1 MPFSQTSQLTPIVHW
16 VEQASPK
23 TLLDIGIGM
32 GQYGFLLRTK
42 LENVNLFHIDGD
54 KARLRSKHEWS
65 IKIDG
70 IEGFAEYM
78 TPVQEWA
85 YNNIFIADA
94 MDCLSSLP
102 DNSYEVLIAI
112 DILEHFE
119 KEDGFRL
126 LREMKRVAAKA
137 ALIST
142 PKEFIVQDIPANP
155 LENHRS
161 VWSETDLSGCG
172 FKEIVPNDESW
183 IAVWRA

>member
-1 MPFSQTSQLTPIVHW
+1 MPFSQTSQLTPIVTW
-16 VEQASPK
+16 VEQLAPK
-23 TLLDIGIGM
+23 TVLDIGIGL

-42 LENVNLFHIDGD
+42 LENVNLFHIEGD
-54 KARLRSKHEWS
+54 KARLKSKQEWS

-85 YNNIFIADA
+85 YNRIFIADA
-94 MDCLSSLP
+94 IDCLSSLP
-102 DNSYEVLIAI
+102 DNSYELLICV
-112 DILEHFE
+112 DVLEHFD
-119 KEDGFRL
+119 KENGFRL

-142 PKEFIVQDIPANP
+142 PKEFIHQDVPANP

-161 VWSETDLSGCG
+161 VWSEQDLSGYG
-172 FKEIVPNDESW
+172 FADIVPNDESW
-183 IAVWRA
+183 IAAWRV

>member
-1 MPFSQTSQLTPIVHW
+1 MPFSQTFQLTPIVSW

-42 LENVNLFHIDGD
+42 LENVNLFHIEGD

-94 MDCLSSLP
+94 MDCLASLA
-102 DNSYEVLIAI
+102 DNSYELLIAI
-112 DILEHFE
+112 D
-119 KEDGFRL
+119 
-126 LREMKRVAAKA
+126 V
-137 ALIST
+137 
-142 PKEFIVQDIPANP
+142 
-155 LENHRS
+155 
-161 VWSETDLSGCG
+161 
-172 FKEIVPNDESW
+172 
-183 IAVWRA
+183 